1 MITGIA
7 AGTMILD
14 IKEVIRM
21 ENVFEGMLA
30 RAHENLN
37 RFERNEQAEKIKRDI
52 VEASQNGRSHVVE
65 RRIPNKLIDDLKEEG
80 FEVYPYATIWT
91 DEFKISWA

>member
-1 MITGIA
+1 
-7 AGTMILD
+7 
-14 IKEVIRM
+14 M
-21 ENVFEGMLA
+21 ENVFEGLLA
-30 RAHENLN
+30 EAHEYLN
-37 RFERNEQAEKIKRDI
+37 CFEHKKQAEKIKNDI

-91 DEFKISWA
+91 DEFKISWS